1 MIPRESDGIGRL
13 IARQV
18 PTAAHDA
25 TAGEMRAAM
34 LGRHYDCAESIIV
47 LDTHERVIGQVSLS
61 HLFELDSGTVLQ
73 RIMQSRMPH
82 VFMDTDQERV
92 ATLALQFGLTAVAVV
107 DSERRLCG
115 VIPASAL
122 LGVLRDEH
130 VEDIHRLAGIARES
144 QMAREAIEAPPVRRV
159 RHRLPWLLLGLAGS
173 TAAALLMA
181 QFEDILTRNIGIA
194 FFVPG
199 IVYLADAI
207 GTQTEAIAVRG
218 LSLSHA
224 GIMHLLAGELR
235 TGLLLGA
242 IVGAIALGGV
252 SIATGDAR
260 LGAAVA
266 LSLMLASALAS
277 AIGLMLPWLFAN
289 AGRDPAYGS
298 GPLATIIQDVLTLAV
313 YLSVAAAILA

>member
-1 MIPRESDGIGRL
+1 
-13 IARQV
+13 
-18 PTAAHDA
+18 
-25 TAGEMRAAM
+25 M
-34 LGRHYDCAESIIV
+34 LGRHYDCAESIVV

-61 HLFELDSGTVLQ
+61 LLLELEPGAIIQSV
-73 RIMQSRMPH
+73 MQTHMPL

-92 ATLALQFGLTAVAVV
+92 ASMALQHGLTAVPVV
-107 DSERRLCG
+107 DSERKLCG

-122 LGVLRDEH
+122 LGVLRREH

-144 QMAREAIEAPPVRRV
+144 EMAREAIEAPPVRRV
-159 RHRLPWLLLGLAGS
+159 RHRLPWLLLGLGGS
-173 TAAALLMA
+173 MAAALLMA
-181 QFEDILTRNIGIA
+181 QFEDILTRNISIA

-242 IVGAIALGGV
+242 ILGAIALGGAWL
-252 SIATGDAR
+252 ATGDAR
-260 LGAAVA
+260 MGAAVA
-266 LSLMLASALAS
+266 LSLMFASALAS
-277 AIGLMLPWLFAN
+277 GIGLILPWLFARL
-289 AGRDPAYGS
+289 GQDPAYGS

>member
-1 MIPRESDGIGRL
+1 
-13 IARQV
+13 
-18 PTAAHDA
+18 
-25 TAGEMRAAM
+25 M
-34 LGRHYDCAESIIV
+34 LGRHYDCAESIVV

-61 HLFELDSGTVLQ
+61 LLLELEPGAIIQSA
-73 RIMQSRMPH
+73 MQTQMPL

-92 ATLALQFGLTAVAVV
+92 ASMALQHGLTAVPVV
-107 DSERRLCG
+107 DSEGKLCG

-122 LGVLRDEH
+122 LGVLRQEH
-130 VEDIHRLAGIARES
+130 VEDIHRLAGIAREN

-159 RHRLPWLLLGLAGS
+159 RHRLPWLLLGLTGS

-181 QFEDILTRNIGIA
+181 QYEDILTRNIGIA

-218 LSLSHA
+218 LSLSHV

-242 IVGAIALGGV
+242 ILGAIALGGTWLA
-252 SIATGDAR
+252 IGDVR

-277 AIGLMLPWLFAN
+277 GIGLILPWLFAHL
-289 AGRDPAYGS
+289 GWDPAYGS

-313 YLSVAAAILA
+313 YLSVAAATLA